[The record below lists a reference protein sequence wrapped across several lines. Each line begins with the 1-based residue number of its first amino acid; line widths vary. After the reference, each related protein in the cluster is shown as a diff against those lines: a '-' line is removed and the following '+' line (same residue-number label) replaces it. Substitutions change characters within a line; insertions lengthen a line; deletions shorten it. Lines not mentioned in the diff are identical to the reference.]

1 MNDTLL
7 SLSPAEQ
14 RQRERF
20 ARKST
25 AVAENMLRRVRALSH
40 CPEALTPFLDALRRV
55 YIDKED
61 VQTPEGVPTVGTY
74 CVMVPPE
81 LVYAHGAMPVKLCSG
96 SYTAFSIGDD
106 HAPRDACPLV
116 KAVMGAETIDAL
128 PVYQNCSLMAVPVT
142 CDCKKKLAGWLSQR
156 RPTATLYVPSNRERD
171 ESLEQFVRALYGL
184 SDQLAAVTGV
194 PLRYEGL
201 EYGCRVMANA
211 QRELSR
217 FIALRRRY
225 PTVLRGSFAMAV
237 MNAMSYTWAPRWTR
251 QLRALNDELEQRAKA
266 GERAVRDNIPRILL
280 TGSPVAF
287 PNFKLPL
294 LIEEMGGLLA
304 ADETCMGERGLY
316 DPPALVDRS
325 VDGILRALAN
335 RATRPCTCPSFTDNR
350 RRLYRVRQ
358 LIEDYQIQGVIYHVL
373 RGCLVYD
380 YEYQRMEEELE
391 QLGIPVIRIETDY
404 NEEDVEQLRI
414 RVEAFLELI
423 KYGGAL

>member
-7 SLSPAEQ
+7 SLSPAER

-40 CPEALTPFLDALRRV
+40 CPDALSPFLDTLRRV

-266 GERAVRDNIPRILL
+266 GERAVRDNTPRILL

-380 YEYQRMEEELE
+380 YEYRRMEEELE
-391 QLGIPVIRIETDY
+391 KLGIPVIRIETDY

>member
-14 RQRERF
+14 RQRQRF

-25 AVAENMLRRVRALSH
+25 AVAENMLRRVCALSH
-40 CPEALTPFLDALRRV
+40 CPDALSPFLDALRRV

-171 ESLEQFVRALYGL
+171 ESLEQFVRTLYGL

-201 EYGCRVMANA
+201 EYGCRVMADA

-391 QLGIPVIRIETDY
+391 KLGIPVIRIETDY

>member
-7 SLSPAEQ
+7 SLSPAER

-25 AVAENMLRRVRALSH
+25 AVAENMLRRVCALSH
-40 CPEALTPFLDALRRV
+40 CPEALTPFLDTLRRV

-171 ESLEQFVRALYGL
+171 ESLEQLVRTLYGL

-391 QLGIPVIRIETDY
+391 KLGIPVIRIETDY